1 MSLAKVAVGC
11 AFVVGVAACN
21 KSSGESPPSDPV
33 AQGSAATQAST
44 TQASAAPEPTTPPSD
59 AAKDLAG
66 DGSDGNW
73 AGYGRG
79 FSATHY
85 SPLADINDKNVSQ
98 LGLVWS
104 MDLPTGTTHGA
115 PLEVDGV
122 VYITTGYSV
131 IHAIDALTGK
141 ELWSYDPNVT
151 AVAGD
156 KLRTAWGLRGFSF
169 WNHKVYAGTQDGRL
183 FALDAA
189 TGKVVWSDQ
198 TTDGPKDGR
207 YITGAPLVY
216 DGKVLIGHGGA
227 DFAAVRGYVT
237 AYDAET
243 GKQLWRFYTVPGDPS
258 KGPDNA
264 ASDSVM
270 AMAAKT
276 WKGDWWKY
284 GGGGTVW
291 NAMAY
296 DPELDRVYIGTGNGS
311 PWNQEIR
318 SPGGGDNLFLCSIVA
333 LDGKT
338 GKYVWHYQVNPGETW
353 DFNSAM
359 DIELANLTIDGK
371 PRKVLMH
378 APKNG
383 FFYVIDRENGKLISA
398 EQFANQNWA
407 KKIDVATG
415 RPIEAPGARFPGGKM
430 LIAPGGLG
438 AHSWMPMSYDPK
450 NGLVFLPRQDL
461 AYYYDRTGIVVK
473 EWKAPERLS
482 IANGFAPSD
491 TRQMPPPTPK
501 MLGALIAWD
510 PVTQKKRWEVPMA
523 AAVNGG
529 TAATAGNLVFQGNA
543 TGHFV
548 AYAGDTGKVLWD
560 FDAEDGITGQP
571 ITFKAGGKQ
580 YVTVMTGFGAVAA
593 LVGPD
598 SAKFGWQYRDQKRRL
613 LTFAIG
619 GTATLPPAQPPP
631 KLAIIDEPGVQLDP
645 KVVEMG
651 SKAFGSSCLVC
662 HGPGAIAGGA
672 APDLRASPLALSK
685 DGFKAVVHD
694 GGLVP
699 KGMPKFDELTDD
711 QLEALRTFVRFR
723 AQDALASKANQGDKL

>member
-1 MSLAKVAVGC
+1 
-11 AFVVGVAACN
+11 
-21 KSSGESPPSDPV
+21 
-33 AQGSAATQAST
+33 
-44 TQASAAPEPTTPPSD
+44 
-59 AAKDLAG
+59 
-66 DGSDGNW
+66 
-73 AGYGRG
+73 
-79 FSATHY
+79 
-85 SPLADINDKNVSQ
+85 
-98 LGLVWS
+98 
-104 MDLPTGTTHGA
+104 
-115 PLEVDGV
+115 
-122 VYITTGYSV
+122 
-131 IHAIDALTGK
+131 
-141 ELWSYDPNVT
+141 
-151 AVAGD
+151 
-156 KLRTAWGLRGFSF
+156 
-169 WNHKVYAGTQDGRL
+169 
-183 FALDAA
+183 
-189 TGKVVWSDQ
+189 
-198 TTDGPKDGR
+198 
-207 YITGAPLVY
+207 
-216 DGKVLIGHGGA
+216 
-227 DFAAVRGYVT
+227 
-237 AYDAET
+237 
-243 GKQLWRFYTVPGDPS
+243 
-258 KGPDNA
+258 
-264 ASDSVM
+264 
-270 AMAAKT
+270 
-276 WKGDWWKY
+276 
-284 GGGGTVW
+284 
-291 NAMAY
+291 
-296 DPELDRVYIGTGNGS
+296 
-311 PWNQEIR
+311 
-318 SPGGGDNLFLCSIVA
+318 
-333 LDGKT
+333 
-338 GKYVWHYQVNPGETW
+338 
-353 DFNSAM
+353 M

-407 KKIDVATG
+407 KKIDVARG

-510 PVTQKKRWEVPMA
+510 PVT
-523 AAVNGG
+523 
-529 TAATAGNLVFQGNA
+529 
-543 TGHFV
+543 HFV